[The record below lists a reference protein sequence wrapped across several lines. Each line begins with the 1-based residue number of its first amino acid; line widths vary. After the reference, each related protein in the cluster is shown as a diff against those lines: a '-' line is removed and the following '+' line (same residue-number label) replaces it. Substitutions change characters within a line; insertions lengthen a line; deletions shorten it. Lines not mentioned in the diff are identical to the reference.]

1 MAGERVC
8 RRLSCRSG
16 STFWIQESAF
26 DTGFV
31 CNVLEG

>member
-1 MAGERVC
+1 MAGGHVR

-16 STFWIQESAF
+16 STFWIQESTF